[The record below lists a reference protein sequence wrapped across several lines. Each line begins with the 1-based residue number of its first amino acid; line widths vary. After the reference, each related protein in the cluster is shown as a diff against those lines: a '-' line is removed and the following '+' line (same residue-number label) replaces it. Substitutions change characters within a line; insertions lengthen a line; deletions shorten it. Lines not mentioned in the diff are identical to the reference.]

1 MQMKQKQDS
10 EHYCQCIPPASPG
23 NSLKIYI
30 ERGGRNES
38 RRILNLTQQSNEG
51 KFQDDSCSSSL
62 ENNHVSVQQEE
73 QKRWSQNEGRLGRF
87 AGIPEVEVKVFVG
100 RDKGTQYKAEKLET
114 R

>member
-1 MQMKQKQDS
+1 M
-10 EHYCQCIPPASPG
+10 
-23 NSLKIYI
+23 KIYI
-30 ERGGRNES
+30 ERGGKNES
-38 RRILNLTQQSNEG
+38 HRILNLTQQSNEG

-100 RDKGTQYKAEKLET
+100 RDKGTQYKAGKLET

>member
-1 MQMKQKQDS
+1 M
-10 EHYCQCIPPASPG
+10 
-23 NSLKIYI
+23 KIYI
-30 ERGGRNES
+30 ERGGKNES
-38 RRILNLTQQSNEG
+38 HRILNLTQQSNEG

-87 AGIPEVEVKVFVG
+87 AVIPEVEVKVFVG
-100 RDKGTQYKAEKLET
+100 RDKGTQYKPGKLET